1 MEVAP
6 LPGPTHYS
14 RAPGPRALLARRSPE
29 LGGPRTPI
37 AALRVDERLASPQMI
52 DPATMTKV
60 IRARFRSAAEE
71 LIIRDFVR
79 SASRV
84 VDLFDKETS
93 GREVTITSLSATT
106 LGMSPSWDERKKV
119 KQMMTLLFLETILT

>member
-1 MEVAP
+1 MYLKSFWVMLGMSPSWDERKRS
-6 LPGPTHYS
+6 S
-14 RAPGPRALLARRSPE
+14 RRGHLKTARLLIEQIHNATCGPE

-79 SASRV
+79 SDDVA
-84 VDLFDKETS
+84 
-93 GREVTITSLSATT
+93 I
-106 LGMSPSWDERKKV
+106 P
-119 KQMMTLLFLETILT
+119 